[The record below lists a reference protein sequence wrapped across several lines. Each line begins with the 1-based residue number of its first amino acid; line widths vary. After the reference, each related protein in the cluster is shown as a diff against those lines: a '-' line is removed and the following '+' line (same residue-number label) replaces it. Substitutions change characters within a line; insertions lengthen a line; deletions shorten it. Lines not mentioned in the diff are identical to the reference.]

1 MTKETHDVAIAK
13 ISKLLYDADVT
24 VWEEYLTAIK
34 SLLVGNIEN
43 MAHEFAGAASEFE
56 LIRNNKLFDNRQVFA
71 REQDK
76 ILASLLKGMR
86 A

>member
-1 MTKETHDVAIAK
+1 
-13 ISKLLYDADVT
+13 
-24 VWEEYLTAIK
+24 
-34 SLLVGNIEN
+34 